1 MPHVV
6 ELVVPPGKKKERLDV
21 YITGHIENATRN
33 KVQQAIRG
41 GTVLVNGGEVRP
53 SYTVMPDD
61 VIRITLPRPA
71 PTEALPENIPL
82 EILFE
87 DDDLIV
93 VNKPAGMVTHPAF
106 GNYTGTLVNALL
118 YHCGTLVSGPDL
130 IRPGIVHRLDKETS
144 GVMVVAKNDV
154 AHAKLA
160 KQFALRTIRREY
172 QAIVWG
178 RFRES
183 SGLIDAGLGRSKS
196 DRKKM
201 AVVDGGKS
209 AATEY
214 TVLEQF
220 PYLALLRLKLRTG
233 RTHQIRVHL
242 AHINHPVFGDPTY
255 NGRRIVWGSGGG
267 AQKSEVQRFLALMPR
282 QALHAKTIGFVHPS
296 TRRVLFFDTRLPA
309 DMAGLLDLLQ
319 SSNPAIAGA

>member
-1 MPHVV
+1 MSHVV
-6 ELVVPPGKKKERLDV
+6 EIIVPPGKKKERIDV
-21 YITGHIENATRN
+21 YITAHVENATRN

-41 GTVLVNGGEVRP
+41 GTVLVNGEPVRP

-61 VIRITLPRPA
+61 VIRITLPRPPPA
-71 PTEALPENIPL
+71 EALPENIPL

-93 VNKPAGMVTHPAF
+93 VNKPAGMVTHPAY

-118 YHCGTLVSGPDL
+118 YHCGTLRAGGDPV
-130 IRPGIVHRLDKETS
+130 RPGIVHRLDKDTS
-144 GVMVVAKNDV
+144 GVMVVAKNDT

-160 KQFALRTIRREY
+160 RQFALRTIRREY
-172 QAIVWG
+172 RAVVWG
-178 RFRES
+178 KFVNS
-183 SGLIDAGLGRSKS
+183 SGLIEAGLGRSKS

-201 AVVDGGKS
+201 AVVEGGKS

-220 PYLALLRLKLRTG
+220 PRVALVRLKLRTG

-255 NGRRIVWGSGGG
+255 NGRRIPGGSAGK
-267 AQKSEVQRFLALMPR
+267 AQIQRLLAIMPR
-282 QALHAKTIGFVHPS
+282 QALHARTIGFIHPS
-296 TRRVLFFDTRLPA
+296 NRRELDFESPLPA
-309 DMAGLLDLLQ
+309 DMQELLDTLR
-319 SSNPAIAGA
+319 SPGVENSPR